1 VFSITLDNAT
11 NNDKTHEILK
21 FQLMLQNDLL
31 CKGEYVH
38 VRCGAHILNIIVQI
52 GLKDIGHTLHKIRES
67 IKFVQASKKREILFT
82 KCVEAVGI
90 N

>member
-11 NNDKTHEILK
+11 NNDKIQEILK
-21 FQLMLQNDLL
+21 SQLMLQNDLL

-38 VRCGAHILNIIVQI
+38 VRCAAHILNIIVQI

-67 IKFVQASKKREILFT
+67 IKFVKASKNVRYCLQN
-82 KCVEAVGI
+82 VWNLLV
-90 N
+90 